1 MSMKQQI
8 MNQAKEWAELFKKSE
23 EEFITDFC
31 KKVDSHIYK
40 PEILG
45 AIISLSQ
52 CYYNFLAGIIT
63 REEAI
68 AHQVRLLSFFE
79 N

>member
-1 MSMKQQI
+1 MNMKQKI
-8 MNQAKEWAELFKKSE
+8 INQSKEWAELFKKSE
-23 EEFITDFC
+23 EEFISDFC
-31 KKVDSHIYK
+31 TTVGSHTYK

-52 CYYNFLAGIIT
+52 CYYNFLTGIIS

-68 AHQVRLLSFFE
+68 SHQVRLLSFF
-79 N
+79 